1 MILAFILAVA
11 FTIGISALCSI
22 LEAMIL
28 STTTVEIES
37 LKKSH
42 PRRGERLEKYKLGI
56 EETSSAILSLN
67 TIANTLGATMVGG
80 LAVKIWSSSDN
91 VLFNVSAAMALAIL
105 FISEIIPKNV
115 GVLYRA
121 SLQPWLIYPLA
132 WICTIMTPISRIV
145 GFLVKIIL
153 KPSAPQETDSD
164 EEIMLLAE
172 KSAKEGTLTSN
183 EREVINNALQLDE
196 ILVEE
201 IMTPRTV
208 AYLLDDQETIGS
220 LFAESKNIPFARI
233 PVYHEQSD
241 NITGIV
247 RRRDLLSAKAEDKD
261 TLKVADLMHEAIFV
275 PENATADNALQTFLK
290 THQQLGIVVDEF
302 GSMSG
307 VVTMEDVIEHIIGQE
322 IYEDDDPAVD
332 MRDLARRRQYAEKR
346 RTRRKEG
353 QS

>member
-11 FTIGISALCSI
+11 FTIGVSALCSV

-28 STTTVEIES
+28 STTTAEIEA

-42 PRRGERLEKYKLGI
+42 PTRGERLERHKSEI

-80 LAVKIWSSSDN
+80 LAVQIWADGSN
-91 VLFNVSAAMALAIL
+91 VLFKVSVIMAVAIL

-115 GVLYRA
+115 GVLYRS
-121 SLQPWLIYPLA
+121 SLQPLLIYPLT
-132 WICTIMTPISRIV
+132 WICTIMTPISGIV
-145 GFLVKIIL
+145 GLLVKILL
-153 KPSAPQETDSD
+153 KPSTESETDSD

-208 AYLLDDQETIGS
+208 AYLIDDEETIGS
-220 LFAESKNIPFARI
+220 LFSHTRNIPFARI

-247 RRRDLLSAKAEDKD
+247 RRRDLLRAKAEDKD
-261 TLKVADLMHEAIFV
+261 DLRIVELIHEPVFV
-275 PENATADNALQTFLK
+275 PENATADDALQTFLK
-290 THQQLGIVVDEF
+290 THQQLGIVVDEY
-302 GSMSG
+302 GTMSG

-353 QS
+353 QA